1 MLGHEPEIARLLDR
15 EHTERLTRA
24 ARRPA
29 TPAPGPAAQKL
40 ARRKRRI
47 GLAHLHL
54 RARA

>member
-1 MLGHEPEIARLLDR
+1 MLGHEPEIARLLHR

-54 RARA
+54 RARV

>member
-1 MLGHEPEIARLLDR
+1 MLGHEPEVARLLHR

-24 ARRPA
+24 ARRAA
-29 TPAPGPAAQKL
+29 TAAPAPAAHEP

-54 RARA
+54 RARV